1 MSFLSGPDHRHAI
14 HLGGGRGVKPG
25 AHRVATCAV
34 GLPEPG
40 GVHRAAA
47 VWATG
52 YSLPVDAIVPLLEP
66 HGRMRSMAKDFEGHV
81 ALITGG
87 TRGIGLGIA
96 QELVD
101 RGARVVVTA
110 RKQEELD
117 KVVAEL
123 GDDVAAAARGSA
135 DDEAHQAAAVALA
148 IERFG
153 RLDHLVNNAA
163 VNPQYGPLVDA
174 DLSAVRKVFE
184 VNVTATLAWTQQAWR
199 AWLKDNGGSI
209 LNVASVGGIRAGAPI
224 GAYNASKAALI
235 HLTRQLGVELGP
247 SVRVNAVAPAV
258 VKTTFARALYE
269 DREEEGAAEYPLR
282 RLGVPGDIGKAGAFL
297 LSDDASWITGE
308 TLVVD
313 GGVTLGG

>member
-1 MSFLSGPDHRHAI
+1 
-14 HLGGGRGVKPG
+14 
-25 AHRVATCAV
+25 
-34 GLPEPG
+34 
-40 GVHRAAA
+40 
-47 VWATG
+47 
-52 YSLPVDAIVPLLEP
+52 
-66 HGRMRSMAKDFEGHV
+66 MRSMDKDFEGRV
-81 ALITGG
+81 ALVTGG

-96 QELVD
+96 QELVN
-101 RGARVVVTA
+101 RGARVVITA

-117 KVVAEL
+117 KVVADL

-135 DDEAHQAAAVALA
+135 DDEAHQQAAVALA

-174 DLSAVRKVFE
+174 ELSAVRKVFE
-184 VNVTATLAWTQQAWR
+184 VNVTAALAWVQQAWR

-209 LNVASVGGIRAGAPI
+209 LNVASVGGIRAGAPL

-247 SVRVNAVAPAV
+247 TVRVNAIAPAV
-258 VKTTFARALYE
+258 VKTKFARALYE
-269 DREEEGAAEYPLR
+269 GREDDVAQAYPLK
-282 RLGVPGDIGKAGAFL
+282 RLGVPEDTAKAAAFL

-313 GGVTLGG
+313 GGVTLGH

>member
-1 MSFLSGPDHRHAI
+1 MQQDFAG
-14 HLGGGRGVKPG
+14 
-25 AHRVATCAV
+25 RVALV
-34 GLPEPG
+34 
-40 GVHRAAA
+40 
-47 VWATG
+47 
-52 YSLPVDAIVPLLEP
+52 
-66 HGRMRSMAKDFEGHV
+66 
-81 ALITGG
+81 TGG

-96 QELVD
+96 QELVS

-110 RKQEELD
+110 RKPEELSA
-117 KVVAEL
+117 VVDEL
-123 GDDVAAAARGSA
+123 GPEVAVAARGSA
-135 DDEAHQAAAVALA
+135 DDEAHQAEAVALA
-148 IERFG
+148 YERFG

-184 VNVTATLAWTQQAWR
+184 VNVTAVLGWTQQAWR
-199 AWLKDNGGSI
+199 AGLSGGGSI

-247 SVRVNAVAPAV
+247 AVRVNAIAPAV
-258 VKTTFARALYE
+258 VKTRFAQALYE
-269 DREEEGAAEYPLR
+269 GREDEVAEAYPLK
-282 RLGVPGDIGKAGAFL
+282 RLGVPEDTAKAAAFL

-313 GGVTLGG
+313 GGVTLGR